1 MFKDSNKQ
9 LIFLIF
15 IINLGIL
22 IIAWYATDK
31 LIQEN
36 VKFLGMSA
44 NGSTKVAI
52 IALLVAFNFYTIRSI
67 IKHDT
72 NKHKLITDIELKRI
86 EKDQQEIQFQIIVH
100 VSGDRTAY
108 INNPTIKIN
117 LPTEIKIFNTNPV
130 NIILPRSII
139 GKELIL
145 NAEKVGFK
153 QRKPIIFFAE
163 NNDKPVYISLLPM
176 K

>member
-1 MFKDSNKQ
+1 MFKDNNKQ

-15 IINLGIL
+15 IINFGIL

-36 VKFLGMSA
+36 IKFLGMSA

-52 IALLVAFNFYTIRSI
+52 IALLVAFNFYSIRALLKYDSG
-67 IKHDT
+67 KQ
-72 NKHKLITDIELKRI
+72 KLITDIELKRI
-86 EKDQQEIQFQIIVH
+86 EKDLQEIQIQIIVH
-100 VSGDRTAY
+100 ISGDQTAY
-108 INNPTIKIN
+108 INTPTIKIN

-139 GKELIL
+139 GKEIIL
-145 NAEKVGFK
+145 NAEKVGYK
-153 QRKPIIFFAE
+153 QRKPKIYYIE
-163 NNDKPVYISLLPM
+163 NNDKPVYISLVAM